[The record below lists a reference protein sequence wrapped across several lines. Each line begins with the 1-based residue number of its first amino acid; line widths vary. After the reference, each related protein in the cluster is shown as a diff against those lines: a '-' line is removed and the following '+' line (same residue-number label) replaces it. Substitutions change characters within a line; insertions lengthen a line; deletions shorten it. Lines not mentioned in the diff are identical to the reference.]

1 MNSPTTKG
9 IAMTAVQV
17 TFHLET
23 INITTV
29 VYVDNLEV
37 ESNINNKAIAQA
49 RVRLLQEY
57 DIDVESLG
65 YESISLNEEGTISL

>member
-1 MNSPTTKG
+1 
-9 IAMTAVQV
+9 MTAVQV

-29 VYVDNLEV
+29 VYVENLEV

>member
-49 RVRLLQEY
+49 RVRLLREY

>member
-1 MNSPTTKG
+1 
-9 IAMTAVQV
+9 MTAVQV

>member
-1 MNSPTTKG
+1 
-9 IAMTAVQV
+9 MTAVQV

-49 RVRLLQEY
+49 RVRLLREY

>member
-1 MNSPTTKG
+1 
-9 IAMTAVQV
+9 MTAVQV

-23 INITTV
+23 INITTI
-29 VYVDNLEV
+29 VYVENLEV

-65 YESISLNEEGTISL
+65 YESISLTEEGTISL